1 MKIVPNHKIE
11 IEYCNEVYPFWV
23 LAVEQHSSG
32 HCVILHV
39 PDRFKKKFKRHENL
53 ARWSHKRFE
62 KFIVGALEKFLHEK
76 N

>member
-1 MKIVPNHKIE
+1 MKIVPSHKIE
-11 IEYCNEVYPFWV
+11 IEYHNEVYPFGV
-23 LAVEQHSSG
+23 LGVERLSSG
-32 HCVILHV
+32 FCVTLHI